1 MKGRFPFMPASGTP
15 AQAAQKRR
23 VWPGASAAG
32 KCRRRETGDELA
44 LEAYS
49 LALHSYRVVFSEE
62 PASFR
67 RVSVLIPCFGKAA
80 WLEEC
85 VRSVLAQT
93 KPADNICILLM
104 DRKSRRMKAGLEALS
119 PAVRCICSE
128 RLGVCRARNVLAQN
142 CPTEFFVFLDA
153 DDTLAPDFLEKTSAR
168 RADFVFSSC
177 RILEN
182 GIIRERVELPSD
194 LPCPFLCN
202 NLTGIFR
209 KRAFFALGALD
220 PAFEE
225 TGREDTDFLLSV
237 AEGRCSVAFVPDTF
251 YCIRRDTRSR
261 RWLSSSF
268 IYSDNFRKNERRS
281 ADRILR
287 KHRAAVCAN
296 FARNAAVSPEP
307 ENRRKLL
314 LQRYAE
320 TGDPAFLHTLSE
332 EICEREFPET
342 SCGFASSA
350 QMPFSSSAQKSKTQK

>member
-1 MKGRFPFMPASGTP
+1 MPASGTP

-23 VWPGASAAG
+23 IWPGASAAG
-32 KCRRRETGDELA
+32 KSRRRETGDELA

-202 NLTGIFR
+202 NLTGIFG
-209 KRAFFALGALD
+209 L
-220 PAFEE
+220 
-225 TGREDTDFLLSV
+225 
-237 AEGRCSVAFVPDTF
+237 PDMSGVG
-251 YCIRRDTRSR
+251 I
-261 RWLSSSF
+261 SF
-268 IYSDNFRKNERRS
+268 G
-281 ADRILR
+281 ADRIYDVL
-287 KHRAAVCAN
+287 KGLD
-296 FARNAAVSPEP
+296 
-307 ENRRKLL
+307 K
-314 LQRYAE
+314 
-320 TGDPAFLHTLSE
+320 
-332 EICEREFPET
+332 FPEDVT
-342 SCGFASSA
+342 SATKILFANMGTAEVKYLLPVVRSLRESGVSCEIFAEPAKLKKQFDYADRKSVPFISITGGDEMAQGVVNLKNLSSGA
-350 QMPFSSSAQKSKTQK
+350 QESFRKDDIEGILKFVGIE